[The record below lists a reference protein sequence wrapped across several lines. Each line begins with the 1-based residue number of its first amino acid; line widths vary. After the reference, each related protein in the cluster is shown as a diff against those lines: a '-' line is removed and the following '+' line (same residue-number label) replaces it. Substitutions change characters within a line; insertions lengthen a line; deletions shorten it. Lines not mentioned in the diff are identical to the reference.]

1 MAYGELEKCM
11 LTYGLKGR
19 PIPSLCFFILLMI
32 FTWILFLGFQEG
44 DRTFIVDFNT
54 LHSLPQRR
62 MCIKNLGVLLDW
74 LSFFFGRFQV
84 ICILYFT
91 TSVAKRGVGESTV

>member
-1 MAYGELEKCM
+1 VYAHVWTEGAAY
-11 LTYGLKGR
+11 T
-19 PIPSLCFFILLMI
+19 FFMFLYTVDDIHMD
-32 FTWILFLGFQEG
+32 TFLGFQEG